1 MDALIKVEVN
11 TDGLAKLAETFGNWT
26 GLNAR
31 GKERMA
37 DAEAY
42 AEVRKVDAQ
51 NAAALARLEGEE
63 RIAQYIYTR
72 ESRKMNNVQQI
83 VNKAEEQFAEG
94 EQVSS
99 EPVNQDW
106 QNRFFSIAE
115 DISDEEMQKLW
126 AQILAGEVK
135 HPKSFS
141 LRTLEALR
149 NISKE
154 EAESIQK
161 VAKFIIDTNSL
172 CSEKFALQ
180 LTDQLLMDELGIVK
194 GETLT
199 RTYHIKP
206 DSPYNLILGKQ
217 VFLTLYSSKNIKV
230 KLSHYAISKIGLEIF
245 KLVTEDIDDQYI
257 LNLSNHLKTLGV
269 ERITKNKIIK
279 WNESQYTYNC
289 NLECEI

>member
-11 TDGLAKLAETFGNWT
+11 TDGLAKLADIFGNWT

-135 HPKSFS
+135 RPKSFS
-141 LRTLEALR
+141 LRTLDVLR

-154 EAESIQK
+154 EAELFTQANQFYLANNYICTESFALELLQYLKLSDAGLINNEALFKTWIINKHSKQLVYYRNDLYLNLYNDTDRDISIQINVK
-161 VAKFIIDTNSL
+161 RLTLAGEELLKLCAPRTTDIFLPQLAAKIKSYGI
-172 CSEKFALQ
+172 K
-180 LTDQLLMDELGIVK
+180 LTKQYIPQINGV
-194 GETLT
+194 
-199 RTYHIKP
+199 YKP
-206 DSPYNLILGKQ
+206 D
-217 VFLTLYSSKNIKV
+217 T
-230 KLSHYAISKIGLEIF
+230 EIQ
-245 KLVTEDIDDQYI
+245 L
-257 LNLSNHLKTLGV
+257 
-269 ERITKNKIIK
+269 
-279 WNESQYTYNC
+279 
-289 NLECEI
+289 